1 MANVV
6 QQGAV
11 GAAARGGAPL
21 GAGPNGAELRA
32 LRNAR
37 SMAHG
42 AQLARS
48 ARKFPDKVAFKFE
61 GESRTFAELDA
72 RVSRLAHALAAR
84 GVTRGDRVAVLMTNR
99 LELVESYLAVCRL
112 GAIVVPV
119 NFRLVADEVA
129 YIASDSGAQVL
140 LVDAGLAPLAGEVRA
155 REHALRSCL
164 VAGPDPTRAG
174 PGAERYADALAAAPA
189 TACEADVS
197 EHEAAFI
204 MYTSGTTARPKGSVL
219 SHFNLLMNTLNSMA
233 EMRISGSDEIW
244 FSGLPLFHI
253 GGLNGILPYLMLGG
267 TSVILP
273 TGNFDAGQAVDLMER
288 EHVTGCYF
296 VPTQWQQICA
306 LPGVRDRKLSLRRIM
321 WGASIA
327 PPSVLRAMAETFP
340 RVPTFNAFGQTEM
353 SSVTC
358 LLKGEDAIR
367 KMGSVGKPVVNVEA
381 RIVDDAM
388 NDVPVGQVGEIVYRG
403 PTVMQGYWNKPE
415 ATVDAFSGGWFHSGD
430 LCRMDDEG
438 YISVVDRKKDM
449 IISGG
454 ENIYCAE
461 VEAAIEG
468 HPGVREVALI
478 GVAHEKWVETPRA
491 VVVPRDPAHPPS
503 EEEIIAWCREHLASY
518 KKPTSVVFL
527 DALPRNASGKVLKT
541 ELRKRFGGG

>member
-1 MANVV
+1 M
-6 QQGAV
+6 QQGPA
-11 GAAARGGAPL
+11 GSAARGDAPA
-21 GAGPNGAELRA
+21 GAGRRSAESRA
-32 LRNAR
+32 LVAAR
-37 SMAHG
+37 SMSHG
-42 AQLARS
+42 QQLARS
-48 ARKFPDKVAFKFE
+48 ARKFPDKVALKFE
-61 GESRTFAELDA
+61 GETRTFAELDA

-84 GVTRGDRVAVLMTNR
+84 GVARGDRVAVLMTNR
-99 LELVESYLAVCRL
+99 LEVVESYLAVCRL

-129 YIASDSGAQVL
+129 YIAGDSGAQLL

-155 REHALRSCL
+155 RERALRSCL
-164 VAGPDPTRAG
+164 VAGPDPAPAG

-189 TACEADVS
+189 TPVEADVS
-197 EHEAAFI
+197 EHEAAFL
-204 MYTSGTTARPKGSVL
+204 MYTSGTTGRPKGAVL

-244 FSGLPLFHI
+244 LSGLPLFHI

-273 TGNFDAGQAVDLMER
+273 TGSFDAGYAVDAMER
-288 EHVTGCYF
+288 ERVTGCYF

-306 LPGVRDRKLSLRRIM
+306 LPGVRQRDLCLRRIM

-340 RVPTFNAFGQTEM
+340 GVPTFNAFGQTEM

-388 NDVPVGQVGEIVYRG
+388 RDVAVGEVGEIVYRG

-415 ATVDAFSGGWFHSGD
+415 ATADAFAGGWFHSGD

-438 YISVVDRKKDM
+438 YITVVDRKKDM

-478 GVAHEKWVETPRA
+478 GVPHEKWVETPRA

-503 EEEIIAWCREHLASY
+503 EDEIIAHCREHLASY
-518 KKPTSVVFL
+518 KKPTSVVFVE
-527 DALPRNASGKVLKT
+527 ALPRNASGKVLKT
-541 ELRKRFGGG
+541 ELRKRFGGE